1 MTPKLYLKVTL
12 RKKMIDFV
20 DVSQLLELS
29 HDPLPSAD
37 VCQNMLESRKDFE
50 IFLSGKTFLDIFL

>member
-1 MTPKLYLKVTL
+1 
-12 RKKMIDFV
+12 MIDFV
-20 DVSQLLELS
+20 DISQLLELY

-37 VCQNMLESRKDFE
+37 VCQNMLESQKDFE